1 MMSVYCFNST
11 KSVYQ
16 VTTVTSM
23 SRQAP
28 SLSGVASAWLPG
40 GRPGHGP
47 AAEQAQAAAER
58 PRPLKGGS
66 SLSPQVTGTVSRL
79 NGIERYEDFF
89 ESQTLSCMQSLSA
102 SRGKQISRN
111 KLEIIKNVPRNK

>member
-58 PRPLKGGS
+58 PLKGGS
-66 SLSPQVTGTVSRL
+66 SPQVTGTQAGSRL
-79 NGIERYEDFF
+79 DGIERYEDFF